1 MSTATGLT
9 RVPSS
14 VNGPSTSI
22 GWESAMAPSP
32 RSMDSNPRPV
42 VAAGSGAPNWTV
54 PVLSPTRAATA
65 SLVSPVAV
73 VPSMVSSSCAPV
85 PPPMA
90 ILGAVPARRATGAT
104 GATGQG
110 GRVSGAGRSGRGRRV
125 TGRDTH
131 ERRAEEDPGDGDGD
145 RAFRP
150 ESTHEG
156 ARRRGGR
163 AIRDDGPLARRDQPG
178 CRHDRGATVPNL
190 AGGGAT
196 TRLHGGGVRDSRRRW
211 AVQTSKD
218 ALDTDRCVEQY
229 GLLEVDGPAT
239 LGVAQGLGVSRGTVR
254 GPRYRAGVSP
264 RGRNPV
270 DAGLRHQG
278 EP

>member
-1 MSTATGLT
+1 MSTAIGLT

-22 GWESAMAPSP
+22 GWVSAMAPSP
-32 RSMDSNPRPV
+32 RSIASNPSPV
-42 VAAGSGAPNWTV
+42 VSDGSGAPNWTV
-54 PVLSPTRAATA
+54 PVRSPIRAAA
-65 SLVSPVAV
+65 ASLVSLVSPVSPV
-73 VPSMVSSSCAPV
+73 VASKSSSASARRCHHRWRASALVPFPLVPPV
-85 PPPMA
+85 PAGP
-90 ILGAVPARRATGAT
+90 
-104 GATGQG
+104 
-110 GRVSGAGRSGRGRRV
+110 SAGRRTGRGRRV
-125 TGRDTH
+125 TRRDAD
-131 ERRAEEDPGDGDGD
+131 ERRSEEDPGDGNGD

-150 ESTHEG
+150 ESTQER

-196 TRLHGGGVRDSRRRW
+196 TRLHGGGGRDSRRRW